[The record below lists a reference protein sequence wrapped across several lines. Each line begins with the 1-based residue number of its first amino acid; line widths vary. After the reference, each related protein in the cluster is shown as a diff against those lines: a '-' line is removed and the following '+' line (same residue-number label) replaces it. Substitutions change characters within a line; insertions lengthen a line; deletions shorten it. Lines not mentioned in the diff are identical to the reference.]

1 MKENNKLITMIII
14 LLSLVAIIFS
24 VIVWSLNDITYKN
37 IFMFVTM
44 ITMMIISFLA
54 IKIIYNDYKDKFNK
68 IKAEYDTKAIELVNN
83 TRNQLID
90 KDHECN
96 KKVHSVE
103 KEYNN
108 LLINNIFDLYQAAL
122 VIRKYN
128 IHKYE
133 IDIRNNVVHVYCTM
147 QTYTKM
153 SIGKEIL
160 PNIKY
165 HINGTNVIL

>member
-1 MKENNKLITMIII
+1 MIYYVILLFIASIGITIIFYEYKIKNYKKLIEQLETDHNQKMIEI
-14 LLSLVAIIFS
+14 A
-24 VIVWSLNDITYKN
+24 
-37 IFMFVTM
+37 
-44 ITMMIISFLA
+44 
-54 IKIIYNDYKDKFNK
+54 
-68 IKAEYDTKAIELVNN
+68 NN
-83 TRNQLID
+83 TKNQLIE

-96 KKVHSVE
+96 KKLHSVE
-103 KEYNN
+103 KRYNN

-133 IDIRNNVVHVYCTM
+133 IDIQNDIVYVYCTM

>member
-1 MKENNKLITMIII
+1 MKNDNKLITVIIV
-14 LLSLVAIIFS
+14 LLSLISIAFIVM
-24 VIVWSLNDITYKN
+24 VWSLNDVMYIN
-37 IFMFVTM
+37 IFMVVIM
-44 ITMMIISFLA
+44 IAMTIISYLA
-54 IKIIYNDYKDKFNK
+54 IKIIYNEYKNKLNK
-68 IKAEYDTKAIELVNN
+68 IKTEYDTKVIELVNN
-83 TRNQLID
+83 TKNQLID

-96 KKVHSVE
+96 KKLHSVE
-103 KEYNN
+103 KRYNN

-133 IDIRNNVVHVYCTM
+133 IDIQNNIVHVYCTM

>member
-1 MKENNKLITMIII
+1 MMWIIFCNKRGENDKMAFCIFIAIGYII
-14 LLSLVAIIFS
+14 LFITIFLLSKH
-24 VIVWSLNDITYKN
+24 YKSQ
-37 IFMFVTM
+37 I
-44 ITMMIISFLA
+44 L
-54 IKIIYNDYKDKFNK
+54 KNK
-68 IKAEYDTKAIELVNN
+68 TEYDEKLKDALENTK
-83 TRNQLID
+83 NQLIQ

-96 KKVHSVE
+96 KKLYSLE
-103 KEYNN
+103 KEYNK
-108 LLINNIFDLYQAAL
+108 LLIDNIFDLYQASL

-133 IDIRNNVVHVYCTM
+133 INIQKNVVHVYCTM

-153 SIGKEIL
+153 SISKEIL

>member
-1 MKENNKLITMIII
+1 MNYYVVLLFLTSIGIT
-14 LLSLVAIIFS
+14 IIFYE
-24 VIVWSLNDITYKN
+24 YK
-37 IFMFVTM
+37 
-44 ITMMIISFLA
+44 
-54 IKIIYNDYKDKFNK
+54 IKKYKDKFNN
-68 IKAEYDTKAIELVNN
+68 IKAEYDAKVIELVNN
-83 TRNQLID
+83 TKNQLIE

-96 KKVHSVE
+96 KKVHSIE
-103 KEYNN
+103 KGYNN

-128 IHKYE
+128 VHKYE
-133 IDIRNNVVHVYCTM
+133 IDIRNNIVHVYCTM

>member
-1 MKENNKLITMIII
+1 MNYFTII
-14 LLSLVAIIFS
+14 LLILNLISYIIIF
-24 VIVWSLNDITYKN
+24 LLYKYY
-37 IFMFVTM
+37 
-44 ITMMIISFLA
+44 
-54 IKIIYNDYKDKFNK
+54 KIQLLKNKTENENKLKD
-68 IKAEYDTKAIELVNN
+68 AVNN
-83 TRNQLID
+83 TKNQLIE

-96 KKVHSVE
+96 KKLHSIE

-108 LLINNIFDLYQAAL
+108 LLINNIFDLYQASL

-133 IDIRNNVVHVYCTM
+133 IDIRQNIVHIYCTM

-153 SIGKEIL
+153 SISKEIL